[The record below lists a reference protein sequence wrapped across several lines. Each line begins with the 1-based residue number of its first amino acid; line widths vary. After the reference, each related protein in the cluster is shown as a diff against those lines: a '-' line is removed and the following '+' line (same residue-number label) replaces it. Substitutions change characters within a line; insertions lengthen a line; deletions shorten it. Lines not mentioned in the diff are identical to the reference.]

1 MNNTC
6 CAGCGET
13 CESTGRKTL
22 KNLCR
27 YAGAALCLLF
37 APITLISLGD
47 GGVDPLPVAIAA
59 AALPGA
65 ILSCISASHQATA
78 IRAVAESSVTN
89 SDAEKRLD
97 ARGIGEVW
105 ASVIK
110 LGERRYYEKFRAHE
124 EGDGEDVPGGA

>member
-37 APITLISLGD
+37 APITLVSLGD

-97 ARGIGEVW
+97 ARGIGEVR
-105 ASVIK
+105 ANVIK
-110 LGERRYYEKFRAHE
+110 LGERRRYEKFRAHE

>member
-37 APITLISLGD
+37 APITLVSLGD
-47 GGVDPLPVAIAA
+47 GDVDPLPVAIAA

-78 IRAVAESSVTN
+78 IRAVAESSLTN

-105 ASVIK
+105 ANVIK

>member
-97 ARGIGEVW
+97 ARGIGEAW
-105 ASVIK
+105 TNVIK
-110 LGERRYYEKFRAHE
+110 LGERRRYEKFRAHE
-124 EGDGEDVPGGA
+124 EGDSEDVPGGA

>member
-78 IRAVAESSVTN
+78 IRAVAESSLTN

-97 ARGIGEVW
+97 ARGIGEAW
-105 ASVIK
+105 ANVIK

>member
-37 APITLISLGD
+37 APITPVSLGD
-47 GGVDPLPVAIAA
+47 GGVDPLPVTLAA

-65 ILSCISASHQATA
+65 IQRATA
-78 IRAVAESSVTN
+78 KMFPAARERAAVLLRCGTFFSCKMRKTAV
-89 SDAEKRLD
+89 
-97 ARGIGEVW
+97 
-105 ASVIK
+105 
-110 LGERRYYEKFRAHE
+110 
-124 EGDGEDVPGGA
+124 

>member
-37 APITLISLGD
+37 ALITPVSLGD

-78 IRAVAESSVTN
+78 IRAVAESSLTN
-89 SDAEKRLD
+89 SEAEKRLD

-105 ASVIK
+105 ANVIK
-110 LGERRYYEKFRAHE
+110 PGERRYYEKFRAHE

>member
-37 APITLISLGD
+37 APITPVSLGD
-47 GGVDPLPVAIAA
+47 AA
-59 AALPGA
+59 
-65 ILSCISASHQATA
+65 
-78 IRAVAESSVTN
+78 VT
-89 SDAEKRLD
+89 RCPW
-97 ARGIGEVW
+97 R
-105 ASVIK
+105 
-110 LGERRYYEKFRAHE
+110 
-124 EGDGEDVPGGA
+124 

>member
-1 MNNTC
+1 MQI
-6 CAGCGET
+6 
-13 CESTGRKTL
+13 S
-22 KNLCR
+22 
-27 YAGAALCLLF
+27 GAALCLLF
-37 APITLISLGD
+37 APIAPVSLGD

-65 ILSCISASHQATA
+65 ILSCISASHRATA
-78 IRAVAESSVTN
+78 IRAVAESSLTN

-105 ASVIK
+105 ANVIK

>member
-1 MNNTC
+1 MQI
-6 CAGCGET
+6 
-13 CESTGRKTL
+13 S
-22 KNLCR
+22 
-27 YAGAALCLLF
+27 GAALCLLF
-37 APITLISLGD
+37 APIAPVSLGD

-65 ILSCISASHQATA
+65 ILSCISASHRATA
-78 IRAVAESSVTN
+78 IRAVAESSLTN

-97 ARGIGEVW
+97 ARGIGEAW
-105 ASVIK
+105 TNVIK